1 LGLLFSRALLFLQTL
16 LERVLVGVI
25 IAETSISLGTIE
37 KDAQGPA
44 IVLVFGMQVT
54 NLWTLGRLVEGMQGW
69 KFVVQDVQGEV
80 HARLGQDGRDEGDE
94 RNEGVGELHLEK
106 LMRRRGRKMKSI
118 NICREER
125 LGDSQAHTSGIG
137 RDIVAGG
144 ET

>member
-54 NLWTLGRLVEGMQGW
+54 NL
-69 KFVVQDVQGEV
+69 
-80 HARLGQDGRDEGDE
+80 
-94 RNEGVGELHLEK
+94 
-106 LMRRRGRKMKSI
+106 
-118 NICREER
+118 
-125 LGDSQAHTSGIG
+125 
-137 RDIVAGG
+137 
-144 ET
+144 